1 MTISLNTAA
10 SNHGPQSKSANN
22 ALKSGVYSN
31 QLLQGED
38 PQLLQETID
47 ALVNDFHVNTSYGYQ
62 LVQELAQTMLK
73 MTRSERWQ
81 CDLIAAHMS
90 KHKTRYEFASQLDL
104 NMLGIGKLPEWYFN
118 DCQKSR
124 VRARKVHQA
133 FAELEHLIKNHSAA
147 LMQQIKTALPD
158 LWWYVMG
165 TSAATEK
172 VYTFSDRLSLY
183 SNQSDPV
190 LRLRALKEQM
200 LEKEYYAIAWAQSE
214 ERYEAVLSGLRAQAH
229 MNLAVD
235 PNLQRSEASLHR
247 RKTDLMAQLLQI
259 KRDAQTIH
267 ISAAQS
273 GSRGT
278 KPASSLV
285 SGQASDQASDQD
297 AADDAHVITYKPDN
311 PKHTRA
317 DAGPTGQAPQVKP

>member
-1 MTISLNTAA
+1 MITQVTKAA
-10 SNHGPQSKSANN
+10 SGASSKN

-47 ALVNDFHVNTSYGYQ
+47 ALVKDFHVNTSYGYQ
-62 LVQELAQTMLK
+62 LAQELAQIMLK

-90 KHKTRYEFASQLDL
+90 KHKTRFEFASQLDL
-104 NMLGIGKLPEWYFN
+104 NMLAIGKLPQWYFN

-124 VRARKVHQA
+124 VRARKVYQA
-133 FAELEHLIKNHSAA
+133 YAELEHLIKNHSAA

-165 TSAATEK
+165 TSAATER

-190 LRLRALKEQM
+190 LRLRALETQM
-200 LEKEYYAIAWAQSE
+200 LEKDYYCIAWAQSE

-229 MNLAVD
+229 MDLAVD
-235 PNLQRSEASLHR
+235 PNLQRSEAALHR

-259 KRDAQTIH
+259 SRDAQTIH
-267 ISAAQS
+267 ISASQS
-273 GSRGT
+273 SGRGA
-278 KPASSLV
+278 KPSSSLV
-285 SGQASDQASDQD
+285 SDQVSGQVSDQASDQN

-311 PKHTRA
+311 PKHIRA
-317 DAGPTGQAPQVKP
+317 DAEPTRQANQAKP